1 MDGTSWPDAA
11 VVIAGI
17 LLVVVIVTALI
28 WQIFR
33 TGQVAIASDA
43 NSKRDA
49 SFAQAIADATAAQNT
64 TAHRLS
70 ELSEEIKDLRGRV
83 SAMEKL
89 LQEV

>member
-1 MDGTSWPDAA
+1 MSWPQATVA
-11 VVIAGI
+11 IAGI
-17 LLVVVIVTALI
+17 VLAIVVLSVLA

-33 TGQVAIASDA
+33 TGQVAIAEDA
-43 NSKRDA
+43 ASKRDA

-64 TAHRLS
+64 TAHRLAD
-70 ELSEEIKDLRGRV
+70 LSEEIKELKGRV

>member
-1 MDGTSWPDAA
+1 MSWPEAA
-11 VVIAGI
+11 AGIAGVALIIVIAS
-17 LLVVVIVTALI
+17 VLI

-43 NSKRDA
+43 SSKRDA

-64 TAHRLS
+64 TSHRLA
-70 ELSEEIKDLRGRV
+70 ELSEEIRDLRNRV

>member
-1 MDGTSWPDAA
+1 MSWPEAA
-11 VVIAGI
+11 VAIMGTALVI
-17 LLVVVIVTALI
+17 VIVTVLI

-33 TGQVAIASDA
+33 TGQVAISSDA
-43 NSKRDA
+43 SSKRDA

-64 TAHRLS
+64 TAHRLA

-83 SAMEKL
+83 SAVEKL